1 MNCRATDHIV
11 IQNMYKMS
19 SPSPDRGPD
28 CDEEIKVDLQNPVMS
43 SEEGFYSNDDG
54 HRHGIHAPNSEH

>member
-19 SPSPDRGPD
+19 SPSPERGPE
-28 CDEEIKVDLQNPVMS
+28 CDEEIKVDAHNPVLAVN
-43 SEEGFYSNDDG
+43 SEEEFYSNDEENKRD
-54 HRHGIHAPNSEH
+54 R

>member
-19 SPSPDRGPD
+19 SPSPDKGPE
-28 CDEEIKVDLQNPVMS
+28 CDEMVEGQNPVLAMS
-43 SEEGFYSNDDG
+43 SEDGFYSNDEEHK
-54 HRHGIHAPNSEH
+54 HRATNSDR